1 MANAATK
8 TAPAKASKATQ
19 ATDTSSQVSLEEQIV
34 ELQKQNAELNSQLAE
49 AHGTIK
55 ELLEIIE
62 KLEIKQRLWVN
73 APSKDA
79 PLYTVGTT
87 KAGAKKVTIHA
98 QKSCKDSNGK
108 YVAGAMKTL
117 VLTDNGYGDLAT
129 QFLLEIEK
137 SDNRLFD
144 FEMFEK
150 TFVGRDGKH
159 NSFYMVTSFG
169 GRDLQAPAPTADAPT
184 ADELDSLV

>member
-1 MANAATK
+1 MANSATK
-8 TAPAKASKATQ
+8 TAPAKATKAAQ

-34 ELQKQNAELNSQLAE
+34 ELQKQNAELNSKLAT
-49 AHGTIK
+49 AHGSVK
-55 ELLEIIE
+55 ELLDVVDN
-62 KLEIKQRLWVN
+62 LEIKQRLWVN

-79 PLYTVGTT
+79 PLYVKGTT
-87 KAGAKKVTIHA
+87 KAGNVKVTIHA

-159 NSFYMVTSFG
+159 NSWYMVTSFG
-169 GRDLQAPAPTADAPT
+169 GRDLDAPAPTADAPT
-184 ADELDSLV
+184 AEELDSQV

>member
-8 TAPAKASKATQ
+8 AAPAKASKATQ

-34 ELQKQNAELNSQLAE
+34 ELQKQNAELNSQLVQ

-159 NSFYMVTSFG
+159 NSWYMVTSFG
-169 GRDLQAPAPTADAPT
+169 GRDLEAPAPVADAPT

>member
-55 ELLEIIE
+55 ELLEIVD

-73 APSKDA
+73 AP
-79 PLYTVGTT
+79 
-87 KAGAKKVTIHA
+87 AKVPRCTP
-98 QKSCKDSNGK
+98 
-108 YVAGAMKTL
+108 
-117 VLTDNGYGDLAT
+117 
-129 QFLLEIEK
+129 
-137 SDNRLFD
+137 
-144 FEMFEK
+144 
-150 TFVGRDGKH
+150 
-159 NSFYMVTSFG
+159 
-169 GRDLQAPAPTADAPT
+169 PAPPSPATRR
-184 ADELDSLV
+184 

>member
-8 TAPAKASKATQ
+8 TAPAKASKAAQ

-55 ELLEIIE
+55 ELLEIVD

-73 APSKDA
+73 APSKGA
-79 PLYTVGTT
+79 PLYTAGTT
-87 KAGAKKVTIHA
+87 KSGNKKVTIHA
-98 QKSCKDSNGK
+98 QKSCKDKDGT
-108 YVAGAMKTL
+108 YVSGAMKTL
-117 VLTDNGYGDLAT
+117 ILTDNGHGDLAT

-159 NSFYMVTSFG
+159 NSWYMVTSFG
-169 GRDLQAPAPTADAPT
+169 GRDLEAPAPTADAPT

>member
-8 TAPAKASKATQ
+8 TASAKASKATE
-19 ATDTSSQVSLEEQIV
+19 ATDTSTQVSLEEQIV
-34 ELQKQNAELNSQLAE
+34 ELQKQNAELNSQLVE
-49 AHGTIK
+49 AHGSVK
-55 ELLEIIE
+55 QLLEIVE

-73 APSKDA
+73 APSKGA
-79 PLYTVGTT
+79 PLYTTGTT
-87 KAGAKKVTIHA
+87 KSGNKKVTIHA
-98 QKSCKDSNGK
+98 QKSCKDKDGT

-117 VLTDNGYGDLAT
+117 ILTDNGYGDLAT

-169 GRDLQAPAPTADAPT
+169 GRDVQAPAPTADAPT